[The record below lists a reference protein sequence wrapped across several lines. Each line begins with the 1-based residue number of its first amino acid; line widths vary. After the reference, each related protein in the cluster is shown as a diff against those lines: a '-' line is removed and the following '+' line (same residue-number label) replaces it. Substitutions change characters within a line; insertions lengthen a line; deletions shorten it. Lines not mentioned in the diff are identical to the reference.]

1 MISRVVIDTNAYSAL
16 FAGSR
21 IVADVLARSESIILS
36 AVVVGEILDGFFGG
50 KKLRENYRQLNQ
62 FRQKPRKIFVSITD
76 DTAERYALIKQQ
88 LRKKGKP
95 IPLNDIWIAACCME
109 HGAALLSF
117 DSHFHYIDG
126 LSQYLD
132 D

>member
-76 DTAERYALIKQQ
+76 DTAERYALIKQ
-88 LRKKGKP
+88 
-95 IPLNDIWIAACCME
+95 
-109 HGAALLSF
+109 
-117 DSHFHYIDG
+117 
-126 LSQYLD
+126 
-132 D
+132 